1 MPPRP
6 NVWALLG
13 LLLLVLLLRQRGG
26 SSVATAVLEPQRA
39 AQVLEQFTTAR
50 SDDWPSRSYGNHR
63 ARLSLDG
70 GGLAWARVEW
80 RLPGLDMQDRTL
92 LLIDERT
99 GATVR
104 NLHVVS
110 ASSEAAE
117 ILFEVKEGRKST
129 GGSARRQPRSGRRPR
144 SNRNEDESYSYDEQP
159 SRKATVWEA
168 RKQPGCGCTG
178 HKNAHGFGGFCKA
191 WEEALD
197 SRQTPWCYVSDACT
211 VPDVRRGSF
220 GAKHVDCSPVY
231 ADEDE
236 DEEEEEED
244 DEDEDVS
251 GDEDEDEDEDE
262 EDGGSADDY
271 SYSYDEA
278 EVVRWEPRKTP
289 GCGCT
294 GHKNAHG
301 FGGFCKAWEEAL
313 DPGQRPWCYVS
324 DECAAPDVRRGSFG
338 AKHVDCS
345 PVYADAAQGPR
356 TEAAPSGRGGGG
368 GGARRGRGQQ
378 RGPRGG
384 ASVYYSKS
392 HLQGRRL
399 LASRPPAAASG
410 PRLFS
415 LYYLPY
421 DDRPCVTGPA
431 SSCTSRYAP
440 PPGAAVGF
448 RQRARAALQR
458 AGWRERVR
466 RAAVTRF
473 EARTPRDSFAPME
486 VAATAAETAAVR
498 AHCAQRGR
506 RLLVWAEPRTVP
518 IRMLAA
524 LPLRWVGRG
533 LAPPNTTVHRGGML
547 GSEFYTF
554 QLGVWAPLAPLRVR
568 PRWAAPLRGPSG
580 AELAPWRLRCVNTP
594 NGSEQASSGVAVR
607 RGGVQALWFGLDLP
621 SDAPPGTYRGT
632 VAVEELDGGQ
642 VEEVQLELELE
653 ARQVEQRG
661 DSEPWRHSR
670 LRWLDSTAGEG
681 PVLAS
686 ADHGGAH
693 RSRADVWQRVELE
706 AERLR
711 LSASGAR
718 KLTLSR
724 RGLPASLAVGSVE
737 LLAEPMQAHPTLP
750 MPMPMPHARAYA
762 RAHAHA
768 HARAHAHAHARAHLM
783 WHATC
788 RAPLTRPAT

>member
-1 MPPRP
+1 MAVPPRP
-6 NVWALLG
+6 NVWALLS

-39 AQVLEQFTTAR
+39 AQVLERFTTAR

-63 ARLSLDG
+63 ARLRLDG

-80 RLPGLDMQDRTL
+80 RLPGLVMQDRTL
-92 LLIDERT
+92 LLIDEHT

-104 NLHVVS
+104 SLHVVS

-117 ILFEVKEGRKST
+117 ILFEVKEGRGSA

-144 SNRNEDESYSYDEQP
+144 SNRNRDEDETYSYDEHP
-159 SRKATVWEA
+159 ASRKATMWEA

-197 SRQTPWCYVSDACT
+197 SRQTPWCYVSDACA

-231 ADEDE
+231 ADE
-236 DEEEEEED
+236 
-244 DEDEDVS
+244 
-251 GDEDEDEDEDE
+251 
-262 EDGGSADDY
+262 
-271 SYSYDEA
+271 
-278 EVVRWEPRKTP
+278 
-289 GCGCT
+289 
-294 GHKNAHG
+294 
-301 FGGFCKAWEEAL
+301 
-313 DPGQRPWCYVS
+313 
-324 DECAAPDVRRGSFG
+324 
-338 AKHVDCS
+338 
-345 PVYADAAQGPR
+345 AQGPR
-356 TEAAPSGRGGGG
+356 AEEGAPSGRGRGSGA
-368 GGARRGRGQQ
+368 ARRGRGQQ
-378 RGPRGG
+378 RGAR
-384 ASVYYSKS
+384 
-392 HLQGRRL
+392 GRRL
-399 LASRPPAAASG
+399 LASRPPAAAAG

-448 RQRARAALQR
+448 RQRARATLQR

-466 RAAVTRF
+466 RATVTRF

-506 RLLVWAEPRTVP
+506 RLLVWAEPRTEP

-524 LPLRWVGRG
+524 LPIRWVGRG
-533 LAPPNTTVHRGGML
+533 LAPPNTTVHRGAML
-547 GSEFYTF
+547 ASEFYTF
-554 QLGVWAPLAPLRVR
+554 QVGVWAPLAPLRVR
-568 PRWAAPLRGPSG
+568 PRWAAPLRGPHG

-594 NGSEQASSGVAVR
+594 NGSEQAASGVAVQ
-607 RGGVQALWFGLDLP
+607 RGGVQSLWFGLDLP
-621 SDAPPGTYRGT
+621 SDAPAGTYRGT

>member
-1 MPPRP
+1 LTL
-6 NVWALLG
+6 ALTLT
-13 LLLLVLLLRQRGG
+13 LTQERRE
-26 SSVATAVLEPQRA
+26 TA
-39 AQVLEQFTTAR
+39 
-50 SDDWPSRSYGNHR
+50 
-63 ARLSLDG
+63 
-70 GGLAWARVEW
+70 
-80 RLPGLDMQDRTL
+80 
-92 LLIDERT
+92 
-99 GATVR
+99 
-104 NLHVVS
+104 
-110 ASSEAAE
+110 
-117 ILFEVKEGRKST
+117 

-144 SNRNEDESYSYDEQP
+144 ANRNEDDTYSYDEQP
-159 SRKATVWEA
+159 VSREAT
-168 RKQPGCGCTG
+168 
-178 HKNAHGFGGFCKA
+178 
-191 WEEALD
+191 
-197 SRQTPWCYVSDACT
+197 
-211 VPDVRRGSF
+211 
-220 GAKHVDCSPVY
+220 
-231 ADEDE
+231 
-236 DEEEEEED
+236 
-244 DEDEDVS
+244 
-251 GDEDEDEDEDE
+251 
-262 EDGGSADDY
+262 
-271 SYSYDEA
+271 
-278 EVVRWEPRKTP
+278 RWEPRKEP

-324 DECAAPDVRRGSFG
+324 DACAAPDARRGSFG
-338 AKHVDCS
+338 AKHVECT

-356 TEAAPSGRGGGG
+356 AGEEGAPSGRGGSRA
-368 GGARRGRGQQ
+368 ARRGRRRQ
-378 RGPRGG
+378 RGPR
-384 ASVYYSKS
+384 
-392 HLQGRRL
+392 GRRL
-399 LASRPPAAASG
+399 LASRPPAAAAG

-440 PPGAAVGF
+440 PAGAAVGF
-448 RQRARAALQR
+448 RQRARAVLQR

-498 AHCAQRGR
+498 AHCARRGR
-506 RLLVWAEPRTVP
+506 RLLVWAEPRTEP
-518 IRMLAA
+518 IRMPAA

-533 LAPPNTTVHRGGML
+533 VAPPNATAHRGAML
-547 GSEFYTF
+547 ASEFYTF

-568 PRWAAPLRGPSG
+568 PRWVAPLRGPHG
-580 AELAPWRLRCVNTP
+580 AELAPWRLRCVNAP

-621 SDAPPGTYRGT
+621 SDAPAGTYRGT
-632 VAVEELDGGQ
+632 IVVEELEGGQ
-642 VEEVQLELELE
+642 AEEVQLELELA
-653 ARQVEQRG
+653 ARRAEQRG

-681 PVLAS
+681 AVLAS

-737 LLAEPMQAHPTLP
+737 LLAEPMQAHPPPFPCPWPGLTHR
-750 MPMPMPHARAYA
+750 PHSSCVGGSGWY
-762 RAHAHA
+762 
-768 HARAHAHAHARAHLM
+768 LL
-783 WHATC
+783 ATSLSVSSSSIEMMSSDLTSAPC
-788 RAPLTRPAT
+788 RRSCLSIASE

>member
-1 MPPRP
+1 MARPCRP

-13 LLLLVLLLRQRGG
+13 LLLLLLLLRQRGG

-50 SDDWPSRSYGNHR
+50 SDDWAGRSYGNHR
-63 ARLSLDG
+63 ARLRLDG
-70 GGLAWARVEW
+70 GGLAWARIEW
-80 RLPGLDMQDRTL
+80 RLPGLVMQDRTL

-99 GATVR
+99 GATVH

-117 ILFEVKEGRKST
+117 IIFEVKEGRGSA

-144 SNRNEDESYSYDEQP
+144 SNRDEDETYSYDEHP
-159 SRKATVWEA
+159 ASRKATTWEA
-168 RKQPGCGCTG
+168 RKQ
-178 HKNAHGFGGFCKA
+178 
-191 WEEALD
+191 
-197 SRQTPWCYVSDACT
+197 
-211 VPDVRRGSF
+211 
-220 GAKHVDCSPVY
+220 
-231 ADEDE
+231 
-236 DEEEEEED
+236 
-244 DEDEDVS
+244 
-251 GDEDEDEDEDE
+251 
-262 EDGGSADDY
+262 
-271 SYSYDEA
+271 
-278 EVVRWEPRKTP
+278 P

-324 DECAAPDVRRGSFG
+324 DACAVPDVRRGSFG

-345 PVYADAAQGPR
+345 PVYADEAQGPR
-356 TEAAPSGRGGGG
+356 AEEGAPSGRGGGSG
-368 GGARRGRGQQ
+368 AARRGRGQQ
-378 RGPRGG
+378 RGAR
-384 ASVYYSKS
+384 
-392 HLQGRRL
+392 GRRL
-399 LASRPPAAASG
+399 LASRPPVAVAG

-440 PPGAAVGF
+440 PPGAAAGF
-448 RQRARAALQR
+448 RQRARAALQH

-506 RLLVWAEPRTVP
+506 RLLVWAEPRTEP

-533 LAPPNTTVHRGGML
+533 LAPPNTTVHRGAML
-547 GSEFYTF
+547 ASEFYTF
-554 QLGVWAPLAPLRVR
+554 QVGVWAPLAPLRVR
-568 PRWAAPLRGPSG
+568 PRWAAPLRGPHG

-607 RGGVQALWFGLDLP
+607 RGGVQSLWFGLDLP

-711 LSASGAR
+711 LSAAGAR

-737 LLAEPMQAHPTLP
+737 LLAEPMQAHP
-750 MPMPMPHARAYA
+750 
-762 RAHAHA
+762 AHAHA
-768 HARAHAHAHARAHLM
+768 HAQAQAHAHARARAHMM
-783 WHATC
+783 WCTP
-788 RAPLTRPAT
+788 RAAPRPRAL

>member
-1 MPPRP
+1 MARPCRP

-13 LLLLVLLLRQRGG
+13 LLLLLLLLRQRGG

-50 SDDWPSRSYGNHR
+50 SDDWAGRSYGNHR
-63 ARLSLDG
+63 ARLRLDG
-70 GGLAWARVEW
+70 GGLAWARIEW
-80 RLPGLDMQDRTL
+80 RLPGLVMQDRTL

-99 GATVR
+99 GATVH

-117 ILFEVKEGRKST
+117 IIFEVKEGRGSA

-144 SNRNEDESYSYDEQP
+144 SNRDGDETYSYDEHP
-159 SRKATVWEA
+159 ASRKATTWEA
-168 RKQPGCGCTG
+168 RKQ
-178 HKNAHGFGGFCKA
+178 
-191 WEEALD
+191 
-197 SRQTPWCYVSDACT
+197 
-211 VPDVRRGSF
+211 
-220 GAKHVDCSPVY
+220 
-231 ADEDE
+231 
-236 DEEEEEED
+236 
-244 DEDEDVS
+244 
-251 GDEDEDEDEDE
+251 
-262 EDGGSADDY
+262 
-271 SYSYDEA
+271 
-278 EVVRWEPRKTP
+278 P

-324 DECAAPDVRRGSFG
+324 DACAVPDVRRGSFG

-345 PVYADAAQGPR
+345 PVYADEAQGPR
-356 TEAAPSGRGGGG
+356 AEEGAPSGRGGGSG
-368 GGARRGRGQQ
+368 AARRGRGQQ
-378 RGPRGG
+378 RGAR
-384 ASVYYSKS
+384 
-392 HLQGRRL
+392 GRRL
-399 LASRPPAAASG
+399 LASRPPVAVAG

-440 PPGAAVGF
+440 PPGAGAGF
-448 RQRARAALQR
+448 RQRARAALQH

-506 RLLVWAEPRTVP
+506 RLLVWAEPRTEP

-533 LAPPNTTVHRGGML
+533 LAPPNTTVHRGAML
-547 GSEFYTF
+547 ASEFYTF
-554 QLGVWAPLAPLRVR
+554 QVGVWAPLAPLRVR
-568 PRWAAPLRGPSG
+568 PRWAAPLRGPHG

-607 RGGVQALWFGLDLP
+607 RGGVQSLWFGLDLP

-737 LLAEPMQAHPTLP
+737 LLAEPMQAHP
-750 MPMPMPHARAYA
+750 
-762 RAHAHA
+762 AHAHA
-768 HARAHAHAHARAHLM
+768 HAQAQAHAHARARAHMM
-783 WHATC
+783 WCTP
-788 RAPLTRPAT
+788 RAAPRPRAL